1 MDCIDRTMNRG
12 AGMISFRN
20 ADIKDYMAAPRLWM
34 ESGGIGVTSKEDS
47 EESIARFLE
56 RNRQFCFSAL
66 DGDRLVGVVL
76 CGSDGRSGRFYHLV
90 VDPEYRRRG
99 IGHSLVSHSIEQLK
113 KEGICGADAVIFRE
127 NPANEFWESEDFRD
141 RTDLKY
147 RDILLDEDNEWLNR
161 DKRPGDHDGLK

>member
-1 MDCIDRTMNRG
+1 MTADSDTF
-12 AGMISFRN
+12 SFRN
-20 ADIKDYMAAPRLWM
+20 ADIKDYLTAHRLWM

-66 DGDRLVGVVL
+66 DGDRLIGVVL

-99 IGHSLVSHSIEQLK
+99 IGHTLVALSIEQLR

-147 RDILLDEDNEWLNR
+147 RDILLDTDNRWLNR
-161 DKRPGDHDGLK
+161 DKRPGNFDDLV

>member
-1 MDCIDRTMNRG
+1 MTSNADG
-12 AGMISFRN
+12 ISFRN
-20 ADIKDYMAAPRLWM
+20 ADVKDYMAAHRLWM
-34 ESGGIGVTSKEDS
+34 DSGGIGVTSKEDS

-56 RNRQFCFSAL
+56 RNKQFCFSAL

-99 IGHSLVSHSIEQLK
+99 IGHHLVSLSIEQLRE
-113 KEGICGADAVIFRE
+113 EGICGADAVIFRE

-141 RTDLKY
+141 RSDLKY
-147 RDILLDEDNEWLNR
+147 RDIQLDPANEWLNR
-161 DKRPGDHDGLK
+161 CRRPGYSD

>member
-1 MDCIDRTMNRG
+1 M
-12 AGMISFRN
+12 
-20 ADIKDYMAAPRLWM
+20 
-34 ESGGIGVTSKEDS
+34 
-47 EESIARFLE
+47 
-56 RNRQFCFSAL
+56 
-66 DGDRLVGVVL
+66 
-76 CGSDGRSGRFYHLV
+76 
-90 VDPEYRRRG
+90 
-99 IGHSLVSHSIEQLK
+99 K